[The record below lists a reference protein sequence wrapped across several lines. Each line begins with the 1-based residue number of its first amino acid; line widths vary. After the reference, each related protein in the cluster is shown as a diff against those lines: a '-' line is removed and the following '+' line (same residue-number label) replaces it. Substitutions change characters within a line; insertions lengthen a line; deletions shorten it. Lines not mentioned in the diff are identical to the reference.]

1 MNKARRSILRQ
12 LAEEI
17 DSICNSIYTIS
28 RQEEMIL
35 DNVPENL
42 QSGERYENLEENV
55 SDLESAYDTI
65 QDASELLQSVI
76 DRR

>member
-1 MNKARRSILRQ
+1 MNKERRSTLRK

-17 DSICNSIYTIS
+17 DSIYSSICII
-28 RQEEMIL
+28 RRKEEMTL

-42 QSGERYENLEENV
+42 QNSDRCQNLEENV
-55 SDLESAYDTI
+55 DDLNTACETL
-65 QDASELLQSVI
+65 QDVSELLQSVI